1 MPQKKSNKHTRELE
15 RLKKEVAIIQQRLNV
30 LKAEGVNV
38 EAINAALAKLS
49 TDVDALI
56 AKGSGGITPAQAK
69 TIVDG
74 LTALSTKIE
83 AAVAA

>member
-15 RLKKEVAIIQQRLNV
+15 RLKKEVALIQQRLNV

-56 AKGSGGITPAQAK
+56 AKGSGGITPAQAQ

>member
-15 RLKKEVAIIQQRLNV
+15 RLKKEVALIQQRINV

-49 TDVDALI
+49 IDVDALI
-56 AKGSGGITPAQAK
+56 AKGSGGITPAQAQ